1 MTGVFLRANAR
12 DRQIVMQKYSK
23 TGKKLK
29 EMISQRFSVLLGVQN
44 NMLKVDQN
52 PLIKKLLN

>member
-1 MTGVFLRANAR
+1 MTGVFLRANTR
-12 DRQIVMQKYSK
+12 DRQIVMQNYSK
-23 TGKKLK
+23 TGKKLQK
-29 EMISQRFSVLLGVQN
+29 MISQRFSVLLGVQN